1 MSKSTR
7 ILRPWVI
14 DDNKEK
20 PMVPHITA
28 LYAAL
33 IGLWAVVLSNYVSIN
48 RGKYKIL
55 HGDGGNP
62 EMAAIIRRHGNL
74 TEYVPLALILLGL
87 AELTGLP
94 PTWMHV
100 LGILLVVS
108 RLVHPFGVSVTNPG
122 SPLRIM
128 GAVGTHIVTVAASL
142 YILWTAFF
150 A

>member
-1 MSKSTR
+1 MT
-7 ILRPWVI
+7 L
-14 DDNKEK
+14 
-20 PMVPHITA
+20 HITA

-55 HGDGGNP
+55 HGDGGNA

-87 AELTGLP
+87 AEVSGLSS
-94 PTWMHV
+94 TWMHV

-108 RLVHPFGVSVTNPG
+108 RLIHPFGVSVSNPG
-122 SPLRIM
+122 SPLRII
-128 GAVGTHIVTVAASL
+128 GTVGTHIVTAGASI
-142 YILWTAFF
+142 YILWMAFF

>member
-1 MSKSTR
+1 MSFQ
-7 ILRPWVI
+7 
-14 DDNKEK
+14 
-20 PMVPHITA
+20 ITA

-55 HGDGGNP
+55 HGDGGNA

-87 AELTGLP
+87 AEASGLSS
-94 PTWMHV
+94 TWMHG
-100 LGILLVVS
+100 LGILLLVC
-108 RLVHPFGVSVTNPG
+108 RLVHPFGVSVTNPQ
-122 SPLRIM
+122 SPLRII
-128 GAVGTHIVTVAASL
+128 GTVGTHIVTAGAAI
-142 YILWTAFF
+142 YILWTAFS

>member
-1 MSKSTR
+1 MT
-7 ILRPWVI
+7 L
-14 DDNKEK
+14 
-20 PMVPHITA
+20 HITA
-28 LYAAL
+28 FYAAL

-55 HGDGGNP
+55 HGDGGNA

-87 AELTGLP
+87 AEASGLSS
-94 PTWMHV
+94 TWLHV

-108 RLVHPFGVSVTNPG
+108 RLIHPFGVSVSNPG
-122 SPLRIM
+122 SPLRII
-128 GAVGTHIVTVAASL
+128 GTVGTHIVTAGASV
-142 YILWTAFF
+142 YILWIAFF